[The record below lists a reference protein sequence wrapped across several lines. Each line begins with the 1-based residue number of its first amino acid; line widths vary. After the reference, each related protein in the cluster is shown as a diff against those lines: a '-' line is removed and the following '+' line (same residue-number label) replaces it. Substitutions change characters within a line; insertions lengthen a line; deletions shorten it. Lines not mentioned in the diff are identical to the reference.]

1 MTTVTLKMYD
11 ELNQKN
17 VERTIDGSNIM
28 VADTNALPGMEC
40 NKIGNDQQIKE
51 KLDQWINERANKQHN
66 TILSLINYKIN
77 NFKL

>member
-28 VADTNALPGMEC
+28 VADINALPEMEC
-40 NKIGNDQQIKE
+40 NKVGSDQQIKE

-66 TILSLINYKIN
+66 TILSLISYKIN